1 MQTYTGLTKMNEGDL
16 RRLTNEELTDLL
28 FSREDRLSR
37 TAIDEV
43 IGRGGEI
50 VPLLADIVMDRLTWT
65 EELPEWWAPVHA
77 TYALGAIAT
86 PETLTPLLSA
96 LRWSDAYDNE
106 WVTEDLPSIMGSL
119 GDISYGAL
127 KAVAKDRSAGWSARS
142 IAMDGLGSQALRFPR
157 KEEEVVSL
165 LGAMLA
171 DRTEEHGARRAAAF
185 VLIDF
190 RRVDFKDGL
199 LELAADEVR
208 RQHEDPSYKPAFTPD
223 GLERDLSSQR
233 IALDA
238 YIRDWLLF
246 YTAEEISRRQE
257 RWDREDGRVRHKRS
271 CLSKLH

>member
-1 MQTYTGLTKMNEGDL
+1 MTYRKMDNV
-16 RRLTNEELTDLL
+16 ELIDLL
-28 FSREDRLSR
+28 FTAEDNLPRSAANEIVRRADELTHELGEIAMDRLVW
-37 TAIDEV
+37 TADLPDWWAPIHATYLMGV
-43 IGRGGEI
+43 IGTEAVI
-50 VPLLADIVMDRLTWT
+50 TPLLASLK
-65 EELPEWWAPVHA
+65 
-77 TYALGAIAT
+77 
-86 PETLTPLLSA
+86 
-96 LRWSDAYDNE
+96 WSDAYDNE

-127 KAVAKDRSAGWSARS
+127 KAAAQDRSAGWSARS

-157 KEEEVVSL
+157 KEEEVVGL
-165 LGAMLA
+165 LGAMLT